1 MPDLASGAARVLGR
15 AALLTLVAVGVVSC
29 RAFSPTSP
37 ASAQTQPPRLSVS
50 GQAQAPPIP
59 TEQLAQRGVVLT
71 AADPGTPTTVTQAQ
85 AETTALN
92 DSGIG
97 TIVLNSALMTLN
109 NSGSADTSLCWIFSL
124 NSGNL
129 LPTGPYN
136 AGGSGPATRL
146 RANFEVVAV
155 DATTGLL
162 VLHVEGH
169 DPTLPELTP
178 PADMH
183 SEGKSPSR

>member
-1 MPDLASGAARVLGR
+1 MPDLATGAARLLGR
-15 AALLTLVAVGVVSC
+15 AALLTLVAAGVVSC
-29 RAFSPTSP
+29 RAFSPASP
-37 ASAQTQPPRLSVS
+37 ESAQTQTPRSVS
-50 GQAQAPPIP
+50 AQAQAPPIP
-59 TEQLAQRGVVLT
+59 AEQLAQRGVVLT
-71 AADPGTPTTVTQAQ
+71 AAAPGTPTTVTQAQ

-97 TIVLNSALMTLN
+97 TVVLNSALMTVN
-109 NSGSADTSLCWIFSL
+109 DSGSADTSLCWIFSL

-129 LPTGPYN
+129 LPSGPYN
-136 AGGSGPATRL
+136 ASGSGPATPL

-178 PADMH
+178 PTGTQ